1 MRLTSF
7 FLVILIFGL
16 SLLGYQS
23 NRLQNHLDQSKRQY
37 IEFADSFLKGS
48 QDLAYKKFQEMKR
61 DKEFFEKL
69 AANDFTESDNFSD
82 IQTFTL
88 QFYKDRNKLKD
99 HVFERLNGLV
109 VEITNDLLPEFK
121 LEKNETI
128 NNLQEKVPTQ
138 FQLAFIEFFDTQKFN
153 RSDVGLLVN
162 SQNVLNDLNLIK
174 TSVLENQNLT
184 KNKIEY
190 LERIND
196 YRFQE
201 MQKLNVRHVIK
212 LKLKRF
218 RIEFRDLLSF
228 VKDYYKL
235 NRTIK
240 SQETL
245 YRNQLEERDREST
258 REFFKEQASRIN
270 NQKKFSKRALEEI
283 KSEMKLSFLVFAFC
297 LVLAF
302 LILYI
307 AISRPL
313 SDYLKNGKTKKTF
326 MLEIEKLIARI
337 EEKHRENLSL
347 QQDVLRNEK
356 YASIGSVIH
365 LVSHELKNPLAIM
378 QLSLDDMKDEL
389 REKANDEMVKE
400 LVNIEKM
407 LDRMNDLIK
416 NLGNLGKIE
425 AKEEEF
431 DALNVINQIEGMFER
446 VFAKQEIRFEVKSN
460 RDKIIMNGLRQY
472 VEIILLNLISNSIR
486 AMEKS
491 DEKKIII
498 NINQENEKIHLSV
511 KDTGEGITSN
521 MMKLLFEPYITS
533 KNDKSSSG
541 LGLNI
546 VKNAVEKM
554 NGTISVVSEPNQGA
568 EFNISI

>member
-7 FLVILIFGL
+7 FLFILIFGL

-23 NRLQNHLDQSKRQY
+23 NRLQDHLDKSKKQY

-61 DKEFFEKL
+61 DQDFFEKL
-69 AANDFTESDNFSD
+69 AANDFTGSDKFSD
-82 IQTFTL
+82 IQKFTL

-99 HVFERLNGLV
+99 HVFEKLNGLV
-109 VEITNDLLPEFK
+109 LEITNDLLPEFK

-128 NNLQEKVPTQ
+128 TNLQEKVPTQ

-174 TSVLENQNLT
+174 TSVLESQSLT

-218 RIEFRDLLSF
+218 RLEFRELLSI

-235 NRTIK
+235 NQNIK

-245 YRNQLEERDREST
+245 YRNQLEDRDREST
-258 REFFKEQASRIN
+258 REFFKVQANRIN
-270 NQKKFSKRALEEI
+270 NQKKFSKQALEEI

-326 MLEIEKLIARI
+326 MLEIEKLMTRI
-337 EEKHRENLSL
+337 EDKHTENLSL

-365 LVSHELKNPLAIM
+365 LVSHELKNPLAII

-389 REKANDEMVKE
+389 REKANEDMIKE
-400 LVNIEKM
+400 LENIEKM

-431 DALNVINQIEGMFER
+431 DVLYVVNQIETMFER
-446 VFAKQEIRFEVKSN
+446 VFAKQAIKYEVISN
-460 RDKIIMNGLRQY
+460 SEKIVMNGLRQY
-472 VEIILLNLISNSIR
+472 IEIILLNLISNAIR
-486 AMEKS
+486 AMENSEDKR
-491 DEKKIII
+491 ITIR
-498 NINQENEKIHLSV
+498 INQENDKINLSV
-511 KDTGEGITSN
+511 KDSGEGISSN
-521 MMKLLFEPYITS
+521 MMNLLFEPYMTS

-554 NGTISVVSEPNQGA
+554 NGTISVKSEPNQGA
-568 EFNISI
+568 EFNILI